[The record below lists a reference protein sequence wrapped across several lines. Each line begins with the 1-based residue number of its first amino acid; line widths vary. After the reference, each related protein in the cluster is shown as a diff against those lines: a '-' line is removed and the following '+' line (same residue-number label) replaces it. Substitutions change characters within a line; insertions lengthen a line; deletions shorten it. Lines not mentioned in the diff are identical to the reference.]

1 MTLPLKLRILQYAMD
16 KKESV
21 TVDEI
26 MKALASEYGNE
37 RQFNVKRVTDYLDTF
52 LGVQFMKADKVEF
65 DKDNNLVIHY
75 IVTEYGLSRKKYIHS

>member
-26 MKALASEYGNE
+26 MKVLASEYGGE
-37 RQFNVKRVTDYLDTF
+37 KQFNAKRVTDYLDTF

-65 DKDNNLVIHY
+65 DKDNNLIIHY
-75 IVTEYGLSRKKYIHS
+75 IITDYGLTRQKYIHS